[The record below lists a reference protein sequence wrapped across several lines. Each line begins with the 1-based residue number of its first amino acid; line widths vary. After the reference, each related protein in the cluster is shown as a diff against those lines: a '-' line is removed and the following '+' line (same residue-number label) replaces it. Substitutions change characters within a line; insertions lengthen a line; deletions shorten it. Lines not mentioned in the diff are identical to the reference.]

1 MLYFLKTSDKGI
13 MTTEYPATRQDNQEA
28 ISTGYVI
35 AGIII
40 VVLLAAAI
48 IAITLF
54 LASNYPAEIRALRDV
69 FIIALALESC
79 IFGVVLMIMLVM
91 LIRLVNTVEFEIKP
105 ILEKTNDTLGTV
117 RGTSQFV
124 SKNVVDPAVKVGS
137 YAAGVRRGVRALF
150 GNPRRNLP
158 D

>member
-1 MLYFLKTSDKGI
+1 
-13 MTTEYPATRQDNQEA
+13 MTTQDPAPRQDDKEA
-28 ISTGYVI
+28 IPTGYVI
-35 AGIII
+35 AGVI
-40 VVLLAAAI
+40 VVVLVMAAVTAG
-48 IAITLF
+48 TLY
-54 LASNYPAEIRALRDV
+54 LASNYPAEIMALRDV

-79 IFGVVLMIMLVM
+79 VFGVVLMIMLIM

-124 SKNVVDPAVKVGS
+124 SKNVVDPAVRVGS
-137 YAAGVRRGVRALF
+137 FAAGVRRGAKALF